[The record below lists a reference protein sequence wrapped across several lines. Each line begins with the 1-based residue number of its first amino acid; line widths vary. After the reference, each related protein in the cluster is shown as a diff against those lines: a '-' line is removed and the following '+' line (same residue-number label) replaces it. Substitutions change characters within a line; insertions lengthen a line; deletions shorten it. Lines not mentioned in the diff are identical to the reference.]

1 MKKIFVTLMVML
13 AFGIASAQVNKMDP
27 PTAITA
33 PGTPPIK
40 NATQELI
47 KQQQTQVSPTSLSPR
62 ANTPTVTQ
70 PVQRETRENTTLAP
84 YPGATLAYPTAQP
97 ALQPGTP
104 VTTEP
109 ATGTNNP
116 TTTLPASNTTNQGK
130 MP

>member
-47 KQQQTQVSPTSLSPR
+47 KQQERQVPTSLSPR
-62 ANTPTVTQ
+62 ANTPNVTQ
-70 PVQRETRENTTLAP
+70 PVQRETKENTAISP
-84 YPGATLAYPTAQP
+84 YPGATTAYPTAQP

-116 TTTLPASNTTNQGK
+116 ITTLPASNTTNQGK
-130 MP
+130 TP